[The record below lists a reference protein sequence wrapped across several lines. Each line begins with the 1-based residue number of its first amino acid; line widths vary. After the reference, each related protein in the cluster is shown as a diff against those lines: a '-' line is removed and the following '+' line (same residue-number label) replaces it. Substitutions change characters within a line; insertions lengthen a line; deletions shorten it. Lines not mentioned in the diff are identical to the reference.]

1 MLWSI
6 KSLQTSRSQRPI
18 AHPKLPHSPHSK
30 PDQPLHRGYGLAS
43 CLAFLLLTAS
53 GCTIASPP
61 SVSDSVSAPPAQA
74 ETLVAMSP
82 ERPAAASTA
91 ETIRV
96 GSQAELTSEQSE
108 TLAAIASAR
117 VIYLGETH
125 DQVADHQ
132 AQLQIIRNLV
142 DQGKSVAISLEMF
155 QRPFQPILDQYL
167 AGDIDLEQLRIQSEY
182 DERWGFPWELYSPI
196 LDYAKTEGLPLIAAN
211 TPREV
216 TRKVARQG
224 LDSLVG
230 DELTWIPALEE
241 INVKSQDYRT
251 FVKHVFDSFHGH
263 GGHGSSERKDSETA
277 FNNFFAAQVLWDET
291 MAEAVAT
298 YVQTNPD
305 HTVVMLA
312 GQGHVI
318 YDYGIPSRV
327 QRRLGTEVSQASV
340 LLNPSEQF
348 RNEGTGKIA
357 DYFWLSE

>member
-1 MLWSI
+1 MVS
-6 KSLQTSRSQRPI
+6 SL
-18 AHPKLPHSPHSK
+18 
-30 PDQPLHRGYGLAS
+30 DE
-43 CLAFLLLTAS
+43 
-53 GCTIASPP
+53 
-61 SVSDSVSAPPAQA
+61 APA
-74 ETLVAMSP
+74 VGV
-82 ERPAAASTA
+82 TA
-91 ETIRV
+91 EAIRA
-96 GSQAELTSEQSE
+96 GSQVALTPEQRE

-117 VIYLGETH
+117 IIYLGETH

-167 AGDIDLEQLRIQSEY
+167 AGEIDLEQLHLQSEY
-182 DERWGFPWELYSPI
+182 DKRWGFPWELYSPI
-196 LDYAKTEGLPLIAAN
+196 LEYAKAEGLPLIAAN
-211 TPREV
+211 TPQEV

-224 LDSLVG
+224 LASLAG
-230 DELTWIPALEE
+230 DELKWIPPLDE

-263 GGHGSSERKDSETA
+263 GGHGSSSSGEGKDSETA

-291 MAEAVAT
+291 MADAVT
-298 YVQTNPD
+298 TFVQANPD

-318 YDYGIPSRV
+318 YGYGIPSRV
-327 QRRLGTEVSQASV
+327 QRRLGADVSQVSI

-348 RNEGTGKIA
+348 RNEGAGKIA
-357 DYFWLSE
+357 DHFWLSE